1 LPPRLAILVTG
12 VCFSLGGALIKLCSF
27 PSLERA
33 GLRAAIAALTLFV
46 LLPEAR
52 RRPNARILALALP
65 YFGATCLFV
74 VANTMTTAADAI
86 FLQSSAP
93 VWVTLLGPWV
103 LGERARRIDLAVLA
117 CIVAGM
123 TLFFLAPAT
132 STRTAPAPRL
142 GDLLAIVSGV
152 SYGALL
158 LGFRWLGRRGAGE
171 QCAAVAW
178 GNACTAPVALL
189 LAPLLGQ
196 TPTAGDPQS
205 WIAITVLG
213 VVQVG
218 VAYTLLVRAMP
229 HVPAVQAS
237 LLLMLEP
244 ALSPLIAWAVH
255 GDDEAPHW
263 LALAG
268 GVVIV
273 GSVAAGSVIARPAA
287 PSPQP

>member
-1 LPPRLAILVTG
+1 LPPRLAILLTG
-12 VCFSLGGALIKLCSF
+12 ACFSLGGALIKLCTF

-33 GLRAAIAALTLFV
+33 GLRAAIAALTLFA

-52 RRPNARILALALP
+52 RRPNLRVLALALP

-86 FLQSSAP
+86 FLQSTYP
-93 VWVTLLGPWV
+93 LWVTLLGPW
-103 LGERARRIDLAVLA
+103 LLRERARRVDLLVLL
-117 CIVAGM
+117 CIAAGM

-132 STRTAPAPRL
+132 ASATAPEPRF
-142 GDLLAIVSGV
+142 GDVLAIVSGA
-152 SYGALL
+152 SYGVLL
-158 LGFRWLGRRGAGE
+158 IGFRWLGRRGAGE

-178 GNACTAPVALL
+178 GNALTAPIALL

-237 LLLMLEP
+237 LLLMIEP
-244 ALSPLIAWAVH
+244 ALSPLIAYAVH
-255 GDDEAPHW
+255 DETPHW
-263 LALAG
+263 LAIVG
-268 GVVIV
+268 GCTIV
-273 GSVAAGSVIARPAA
+273 GSVAAGTALARQAA
-287 PSPQP
+287 STPQP

>member
-1 LPPRLAILVTG
+1 LPPRLAILLTG
-12 VCFSLGGALIKLCSF
+12 ACFSLGGALIKLCTF

-33 GLRAAIAALTLFV
+33 GLRAAIAALTLFA

-52 RRPNARILALALP
+52 RRPNARVLALALP

-86 FLQSSAP
+86 FLQSTYP
-93 VWVTLLGPWV
+93 LWVTLLGPW
-103 LGERARRIDLAVLA
+103 LLRERARRVDLLVLL
-117 CIVAGM
+117 CIAAGM

-132 STRTAPAPRL
+132 ASATAPEPRF
-142 GDLLAIVSGV
+142 GDVLAIVSGA
-152 SYGALL
+152 SYGVLL
-158 LGFRWLGRRGAGE
+158 IGFRWLGRRGAGE

-178 GNACTAPVALL
+178 GNALTAPIALL

-237 LLLMLEP
+237 LLLMIEP
-244 ALSPLIAWAVH
+244 ALSPLIAYAVH
-255 GDDEAPHW
+255 GETPHW
-263 LALAG
+263 LAIVG
-268 GVVIV
+268 GCTIV
-273 GSVAAGSVIARPAA
+273 GSVAAGTALARQAA
-287 PSPQP
+287 STPQP